1 MARIRTIKPKFFD
14 DLKIGRLSR
23 DARLLYIGLWIF
35 ADDCGV
41 IIADM
46 YWLRS
51 KVFPYDQIQ
60 MQQFEK
66 WIAELVKTGF
76 ICLFSYKDEEFIYL
90 PTFTRHQKIDKPN
103 YEDLNVPKNLLD
115 KLIGQIGEQ
124 SENNR
129 RTIGEQ
135 SPPIEDIYK
144 DIYNITISKEIEE
157 ETSSSALA
165 QVPSNREVVD
175 IKRIIEMYHSVCVD
189 YPKLVKMSPSRKNK
203 IKIRFQEMAELAES
217 AGYAD
222 AYQVL
227 QAVLQKMQDS
237 AFMRG
242 DSNRGWKAD
251 FDWLIDN
258 DKNWL
263 KVLEGK
269 YDNTAG
275 ITSGQGKKSEIQK
288 SVEFQQKMGVT
299 ESSIVF

>member
-1 MARIRTIKPKFFD
+1 
-14 DLKIGRLSR
+14 
-23 DARLLYIGLWIF
+23 
-35 ADDCGV
+35 
-41 IIADM
+41 
-46 YWLRS
+46 
-51 KVFPYDQIQ
+51 
-60 MQQFEK
+60 
-66 WIAELVKTGF
+66 
-76 ICLFSYKDEEFIYL
+76 
-90 PTFTRHQKIDKPN
+90 
-103 YEDLNVPKNLLD
+103 
-115 KLIGQIGEQ
+115 
-124 SENNR
+124 
-129 RTIGEQ
+129 
-135 SPPIEDIYK
+135 
-144 DIYNITISKEIEE
+144 
-157 ETSSSALA
+157 
-165 QVPSNREVVD
+165 
-175 IKRIIEMYHSVCVD
+175 
-189 YPKLVKMSPSRKNK
+189 MSPSRKNK